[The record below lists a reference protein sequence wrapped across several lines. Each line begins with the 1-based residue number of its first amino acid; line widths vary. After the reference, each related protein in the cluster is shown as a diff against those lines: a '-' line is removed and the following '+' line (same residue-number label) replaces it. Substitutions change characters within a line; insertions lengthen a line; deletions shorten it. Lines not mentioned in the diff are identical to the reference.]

1 MFPWH
6 LQFSLKKISSLSCVK
21 VIYCHICLKNWNFQ
35 NAVPVKNIE
44 IVSNARRSNQS
55 ILKAN
60 NPEYSLE
67 VLLLKVKIQY
77 FDQLMLRAE
86 SLKKTLMLGKIE
98 GKRKRGKQ
106 RIKWL
111 NSIRDS
117 MHMELRKLWELVED
131 RGACNARVHGVP
143 KIQTWFSNWTS
154 FFICSKHKFLRYNIF
169 KCSLTFCG
177 LSFHFIRYFKTQKN
191 LILIKSNLCFF
202 HVIHD
207 FCDSHSVV
215 SDSLGPHGV
224 GSLSYKLLFNL
235 KSWIFTYTFSSK
247 SFSFSSYI

>member
-1 MFPWH
+1 M
-6 LQFSLKKISSLSCVK
+6 
-21 VIYCHICLKNWNFQ
+21 
-35 NAVPVKNIE
+35 PVKNIE

-111 NSIRDS
+111 DSIRDS
-117 MHMELRKLWELVED
+117 MHMELRKLWELVKD
-131 RGACNARVHGVP
+131 RGACNATVHGVP
-143 KIQTWFSNWTS
+143 KTRT
-154 FFICSKHKFLRYNIF
+154 
-169 KCSLTFCG
+169 
-177 LSFHFIRYFKTQKN
+177 
-191 LILIKSNLCFF
+191 
-202 HVIHD
+202 
-207 FCDSHSVV
+207 
-215 SDSLGPHGV
+215 
-224 GSLSYKLLFNL
+224 
-235 KSWIFTYTFSSK
+235 
-247 SFSFSSYI
+247 